1 MIFTAYAVVSMA
13 CDIME
18 LNPRFVLS
26 VLTMMYACL
35 YGAVAMFRRISQNNY
50 AEKLTVLS
58 ELKPFSVVNLYVGR
72 TLLKLWISQTVI
84 EHLQVYMYP

>member
-35 YGAVAMFRRISQNNY
+35 YGVVAMFRRISQNNY
-50 AEKLTVLS
+50 AERS
-58 ELKPFSVVNLYVGR
+58 
-72 TLLKLWISQTVI
+72 
-84 EHLQVYMYP
+84 

>member
-1 MIFTAYAVVSMA
+1 MIFAAYAVVSMA

-50 AEKLTVLS
+50 AERS
-58 ELKPFSVVNLYVGR
+58 
-72 TLLKLWISQTVI
+72 
-84 EHLQVYMYP
+84 